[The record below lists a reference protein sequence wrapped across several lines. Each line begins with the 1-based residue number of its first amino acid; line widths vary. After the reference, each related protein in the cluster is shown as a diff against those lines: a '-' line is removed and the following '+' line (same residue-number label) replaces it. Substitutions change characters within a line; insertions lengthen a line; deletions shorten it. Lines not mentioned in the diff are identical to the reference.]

1 MPLFIEA
8 VDEALSPKVLSLK
21 LLGSG
26 VQEQQQK
33 KRGGGGLGPHMGI
46 DRNGNSIK

>member
-1 MPLFIEA
+1 MLLVIYA
-8 VDEALSPKVLSLK
+8 IDEALSPKVLSLK

-33 KRGGGGLGPHMGI
+33 KKGLGTHMGI

>member
-26 VQEQQQK
+26 VQEQQQQQK
-33 KRGGGGLGPHMGI
+33 KKGLGPHMGI